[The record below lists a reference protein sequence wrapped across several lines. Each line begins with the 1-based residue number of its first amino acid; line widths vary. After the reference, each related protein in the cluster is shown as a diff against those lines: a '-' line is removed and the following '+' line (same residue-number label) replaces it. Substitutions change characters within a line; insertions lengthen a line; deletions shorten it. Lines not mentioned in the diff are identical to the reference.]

1 MINIYTDG
9 SCQGNPGR
17 GGWAA
22 IVVDD
27 EGRRVLSGSEM
38 RTTNNRMELVA
49 AIRGLDEVAKD
60 ASATVHSD
68 SQYLVNTMT
77 RNWKRKANL
86 DLWAQLDSLTSSRD
100 VKWRWVRGHSGHP
113 ENEEANTIAGREAGV
128 ATSAPSLSQN
138 TAREGGVAT
147 SAPSLTHL
155 DTKGHAQM
163 VDVGEKAVTH
173 REASARGFVSMKPTT
188 LALITSGKVKK
199 GDVLS
204 TARLAGIMAA
214 KQTPQL
220 IPLCHTLPLSQVTV
234 ELEPDHDHSGVE
246 IEAMVKTDAKTGVE
260 MEALTAVSVAALTVY
275 DMCKSVDRGIR
286 IQSIRLVSKSGGKS
300 GDIVLED

>member
-49 AIRGLDEVAKD
+49 AIHGLDAVPKN

-100 VKWRWVRGHSGHP
+100 VKWRWVRGHAGHP
-113 ENEEANTIAGREAGV
+113 ENEEANTIAGRESGV
-128 ATSAPSLSQN
+128 ATSAPSHSDVA
-138 TAREGGVAT
+138 ARESGVAT

-204 TARLAGIMAA
+204 TASLAGIMAA

-300 GDIVLED
+300 GDFVLED